1 MNNIEK
7 SKFKNLLDS
16 AYEEI
21 IDKRV
26 RNPYSYLIFYILQNI

>member
-1 MNNIEK
+1 MNNIEQQ
-7 SKFKNLLDS
+7 KFKNLLNS

-26 RNPYSYLIFYILQNI
+26 RNPYSYLIFFIL